1 VAAAAGLALAV
12 AAGATSHGGP
22 LAALGL
28 GAAALLAISLAVGR
42 SRPIPW
48 ALVGLGAEYAV
59 ALRLDDAG
67 LDPRAPL
74 LAALLLVC
82 GELAYWCLE
91 LRAPAADEP
100 GLLPRRAALLAATG
114 AAAFALGALLLA
126 IAHAH
131 AAGGIALQAAGVAGA
146 VGAVG
151 VCLWLIRRT
160 R

>member
-59 ALRLDDAG
+59 ALRLDGAG

-100 GLLPRRAALLAATG
+100 GLHPRRAALLAATG